1 MFSSETI
8 AAYLS
13 SLRES
18 TGWSVQKWSDASGV
32 PVSTINR
39 LLTAHNASPQF
50 CTVAAL
56 FKAAG
61 GSLDDLVGIDHPA
74 PPPSD
79 SVPPHAQD
87 LLRQNADL
95 VSAMSEHV
103 RQLQFSIAEN
113 KRTIAKLRKGIAIRN
128 AVLGALLF
136 LFGALLMWD
145 LTDPRYGFL
154 YRTLGISHDA
164 QLLPHQLKG

>member
-8 AAYLS
+8 ATYLS
-13 SLRES
+13 SLRELN
-18 TGWSVQKWSDASGV
+18 GWSVQKWSDASGV
-32 PVSTINR
+32 PVSTVNR

-50 CTVAAL
+50 CTVASL
-56 FKAAG
+56 VKAAG
-61 GSLDDLVGIDHPA
+61 GSLDDLAGIERPA

-79 SVPPHAQD
+79 GVPPHAQD

-95 VSAMSEHV
+95 VSAMSEQV
-103 RQLQFSIAEN
+103 RQLQFSIAEE
-113 KRTIAKLRKGIAIRN
+113 KRTISKLRKSVAIRN
-128 AVLGALLF
+128 AVLGTFLF

-145 LTDPRYGFL
+145 LTDLRYGFL

-164 QLLPHQLKG
+164 QLLPH